1 MTPFFFP
8 HDLMPEIA
16 NYRDQLTVLLPKSAI
31 SKPDSRNALSHLL
44 TQANLGD
51 VISAFETGK
60 DDRRDQWISNGFNF
74 ELIKDAK
81 TLATMLD
88 LYNCNNLP
96 LAFIIGADVLAE
108 AQASTEAD
116 LRQNGINNAT
126 LDIQRIC
133 RLDIG
138 ACTLKFLTKDRISE
152 SSQLSN
158 RLIYTKYPAL
168 TRYLLSKLN
177 ISGSRVLETSGSEQ
191 RVRTF
196 IDLEEQMNP
205 ESDPSSR
212 VAGFE
217 VVGKNSGAT
226 ALANGL
232 IPDLELSLPTGE
244 DLGMPY
250 LDLTDVTTDLCAL
263 NCSQLTD
270 TTRDKLRALGINLE
284 SARRNNQYVTLT
296 FNVPER
302 LQCNFSHMGA
312 DGPTS
317 SSLLVSDDKEPMCAL
332 QVFAPN
338 VPLIIFNLTDEIQKL
353 GGEYVGISKP
363 FPVAPRSSDLE
374 TLKILPRPKK

>member
-1 MTPFFFP
+1 MAET
-8 HDLMPEIA
+8 A
-16 NYRDQLTVLLPKSAI
+16 NYREQLTVLLPKSAI
-31 SKPDSRNALSHLL
+31 AKPDSRNALSHLL
-44 TQANLGD
+44 AQANLGD
-51 VISAFETGK
+51 VVSAFETGK

-88 LYNCNNLP
+88 LYNRNKLP

-116 LRQNGINNAT
+116 LRQNGTNNAT

-138 ACTLKFLTKDRISE
+138 ACTMKFLAKDRISE

-177 ISGSRVLETSGSEQ
+177 IANSRAVETSGSEQ

-205 ESDPSSR
+205 GSNPSSQ

-226 ALANGL
+226 ARANGL
-232 IPDLELSLPTGE
+232 VPASDLSLPTGE
-244 DLGMPY
+244 ELGMSY
-250 LDLTDVTTDLCAL
+250 LDFNDVTTDLCSL

-284 SARRNNQYVTLT
+284 TARRNNQYVVLT
-296 FNVPER
+296 FNVPDR
-302 LQCNFSHMGA
+302 LKSDFTHMGV
-312 DGPTS
+312 DGPTCS
-317 SSLLVSDDKEPMCAL
+317 PLIVPEGNESMSAL
-332 QVFAPN
+332 QVFAPD
-338 VPLIIFNLTDEIQKL
+338 VPSIIFNLTDEIQKL
-353 GGEYVGISKP
+353 GGEYMGKSLPI
-363 FPVAPRSSDLE
+363 PVAPRSSDLE
-374 TLKILPRPKK
+374 TLRILPR